1 MNGLNSI
8 RPEVARAVPGSSQL
22 ADLDSWLRHGATD
35 ITSESTLPS
44 IIVGPLVVLIQLTQY
59 WRYSELLH
67 QEQPPAD
74 LQASVVAA
82 SKSDSSFETLGFCFG
97 LLGALSVAS
106 ASNRQDFQ
114 KYGATAVRLAML
126 IGALV
131 DAREVWDK
139 TSGKGGSIFFAIAW
153 LDSKQASEVRRIID
167 ARSPDAYVAVLYD
180 EARATV
186 TTSESTAPLLVK
198 QLRAAGAIVAEIGI
212 KGRIH
217 SPDADRKI
225 DTDARYVIP
234 RSTR

>member
-1 MNGLNSI
+1 M
-8 RPEVARAVPGSSQL
+8 
-22 ADLDSWLRHGATD
+22 
-35 ITSESTLPS
+35 
-44 IIVGPLVVLIQLTQY
+44 VLIQLTQY